1 MHLSY
6 FAGVPHGKTT
16 VFILKDSKHSYN
28 FDVLERF
35 SDAHYHIIDITDITP
50 QLIHDRESYVMCSGA
65 HYGFHCCILKIH
77 KSSPVTSIGWP
88 CHLQNYPYYA
98 TPNAVGWWTTIDIL
112 NNFSIPDVE
121 HDDDSDDDDDDD
133 DDE

>member
-1 MHLSY
+1 MKKMDTLHVSY
-6 FAGVPHGKTT
+6 FAGVPYGKTT
-16 VFILKDSKHSYN
+16 VFILKDSSKHNFN

-35 SDAHYHIIDITDITP
+35 SDAHYHIIDIADITP
-50 QLIHDRESYVMCSGA
+50 QLIHDRESYLMCSGA

-88 CHLQNYPYYA
+88 CHFQSFPYYA
-98 TPNAVGWWTTIDIL
+98 TPNAVGWWNTIDIRS
-112 NNFSIPDVE
+112 NFSIPIVE
-121 HDDDSDDDDDDD
+121 HNDD